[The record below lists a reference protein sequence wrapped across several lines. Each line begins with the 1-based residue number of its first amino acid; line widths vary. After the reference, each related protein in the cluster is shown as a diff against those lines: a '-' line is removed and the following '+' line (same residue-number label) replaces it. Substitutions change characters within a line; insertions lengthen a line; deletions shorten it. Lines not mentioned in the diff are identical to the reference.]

1 MFLTLWEYEVKR
13 GSEELFE
20 AQYGPEGEWVRL
32 FRRDAR
38 YRGTRLL
45 RDLGADRVYVTMDWW
60 ESQAAYEEFRERW
73 AAEYAAIDGR
83 CEHLTVREK
92 NIQDTE
98 GLDERF

>member
-20 AQYGPEGEWVRL
+20 RQYGPEGEWVQL

-45 RDLGADRVYVTMDWW
+45 RDVGAERVYVTMDMW
-60 ESQAAYEEFRERW
+60 ESRAAYEEFREKW
-73 AAEYAAIDGR
+73 AKEYAEIDR
-83 CEHLTVREK
+83 ECEELTARE
-92 NIQDTE
+92 NSFGEYQS
-98 GLDERF
+98 

>member
-20 AQYGPEGEWVRL
+20 RQYGPEGEWVRL

-45 RDLGADRVYVTMDWW
+45 RDVGAERVYVTMDMW
-60 ESQAAYEEFRERW
+60 ESRTAYEEFREKW
-73 AAEYAAIDGR
+73 AEEYAQIDEK
-83 CEHLTVREK
+83 CEMLTSAET
-92 NIQDTE
+92 QLSE
-98 GLDERF
+98 FES